1 MCGKCIIVLVVIICA
16 FYYMSTLRKE
26 FGPYVVPTEMG
37 GAVYGPSYNDNS
49 ARSVCLQKCM
59 NEVYNTV
66 DMTSTYG
73 DERINLCK
81 EMC

>member
-1 MCGKCIIVLVVIICA
+1 MCNKCICLAIIIVLGL
-16 FYYMSTLRKE
+16 YYLSSMKE
-26 FGPYVVPTEMG
+26 FGPYIVPTEMS
-37 GAVYGPSYNDNS
+37 GAVYAPSFNDNS

-66 DMTSTYG
+66 DITSTYG
-73 DERINLCK
+73 DERVNLCK